1 MAAIRKQVEYYFSR
15 ANLNNDPFLVSQMN
29 KEMFVPIDTI
39 AGFKMM
45 KNLTENRALI
55 VEAVKSSTEVIL
67 DETLT
72 KIRPNFTVSRNTV
85 ILRDIPSQTPIEVRF
100 IFVLLSYCAFVFV
113 VVVEQWTMDNDV
125 GMTSGCMILVSHL
138 IDLE

>member
-45 KNLTENRALI
+45 KNLTEDRALI

-100 IFVLLSYCAFVFV
+100 IFVLLLFLLLLLNGG
-113 VVVEQWTMDNDV
+113 QWTM
-125 GMTSGCMILVSHL
+125 MLVWSVVP
-138 IDLE
+138 